1 MDVIIDGEKN
11 FELTGEPTDMMAVL
25 GAVEAFLRE
34 KGRAMLSVKID
45 GQVFKPEDLAA
56 RTAELPLET
65 VSALV
70 VESDSIA
77 KLIADCLSELE
88 TILKEL
94 PKACRSLAEIFHSE
108 HPQDGFEPF
117 HELADL
123 WLQVKNRQRL
133 AANAMNLD
141 MGKIEINGISLL
153 AMHEELNNFLQEA
166 AEALEQED
174 CILLGDL
181 LEYELAPRAE
191 QESDI
196 VALLQERAP
205 AYSG

>member
-11 FELTGEPTDMMAVL
+11 FELTGKPTDMMAVL

-34 KGRAMLSVKID
+34 KGRAMLSVRID

-56 RTAELPLET
+56 RAAQLPLET

-141 MGKIEINGISLL
+141 MGKMEINGLSLL